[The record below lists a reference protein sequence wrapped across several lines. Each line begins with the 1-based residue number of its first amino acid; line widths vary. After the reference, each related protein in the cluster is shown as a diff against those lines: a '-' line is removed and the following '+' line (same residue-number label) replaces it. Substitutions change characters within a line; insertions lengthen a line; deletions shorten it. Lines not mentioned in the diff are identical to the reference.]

1 MTININGVEFYS
13 AQEVDARIREAIAM
27 KDKKVDMV
35 NLPIGTLVKVVGN
48 RARHHHEVGEILPIT
63 EVDEGELDELYR
75 LDGRG
80 VGWVSV
86 DDIEFVSFPEE
97 EESTSGNGDE
107 EDEGSEIKIGD
118 RVRLIDADYPYGVNV
133 PVETEGTV
141 TGRDFDGD
149 FEVEFKNN
157 IGTIVQTA
165 GIAQIVKVPEDSS
178 ESAEIKAGDI
188 VIATEDEFDI
198 TKGVEYEIKQR
209 ETGTLYFHDDDGD
222 IRHVNVHEDRLRK
235 KPAKRSF
242 KKGDIVY
249 VNNEFTDH
257 KGETS
262 RRGYARLISDSN
274 NDKLFLTYGLFVI
287 GNRSYIEG
295 NEDKLTLVC
304 RAEDRMDKSKEDE

>member
-27 KDKKVDMV
+27 KDKKVDMKH
-35 NLPIGTLVKVVGN
+35 LPIGTLVKVVGN
-48 RARHHHEVGEILPIT
+48 GNGHEHEVGEILPIT
-63 EVDEGELDELYR
+63 ELKEGKKVKAYR
-75 LDGRG
+75 LAGRIG
-80 VGWVSV
+80 GWVTV
-86 DDIEFVSFPEE
+86 EDIEFVSFPEE

-157 IGTIVQTA
+157 CGTITQVA
-165 GIAQIVKVPEDSS
+165 GIVQIVKVPENSS
-178 ESAEIKAGDI
+178 EDDSEIKAGDI
-188 VIATEDEFDI
+188 VIATEDELDI
-198 TKGVEYEIKQR
+198 TEGVEYEIKER
-209 ETGTLYFHDDDGD
+209 ETGTLYFLDDDGD
-222 IRHVNVHEDRLRK
+222 IRYVNVHEEYLRK
-235 KPAKRSF
+235 KTDKRSF

-249 VNNEFTDH
+249 VNEEITDNSGDTICPGVLAEFILDSGVLTPD
-257 KGETS
+257 ET
-262 RRGYARLISDSN
+262 
-274 NDKLFLTYGLFVI
+274 FVVVGDGDI
-287 GNRSYIEG
+287 G
-295 NEDKLTLVC
+295 KLTLVC